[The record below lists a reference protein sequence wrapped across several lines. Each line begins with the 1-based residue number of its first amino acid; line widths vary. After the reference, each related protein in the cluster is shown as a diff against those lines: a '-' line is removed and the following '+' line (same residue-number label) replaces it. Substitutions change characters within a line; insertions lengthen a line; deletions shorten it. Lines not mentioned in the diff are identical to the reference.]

1 MGVLLQ
7 IKHSEGNIITA
18 CTTHNDSN
26 SLPKRLQ
33 PLNVHKLLG
42 TSFNNQDAGDICTL
56 STTHLAVAAASRNA
70 QQAMQ
75 LKMKMARW
83 WRTRWW
89 LTAEAHRLAARRL
102 CSLDHDT
109 ATFQLNTLQPAQ
121 PGGLAIHAPAG
132 CSQLTN
138 HITHNDAL
146 YLVTSY
152 DYCCPTRTVAA

>member
-1 MGVLLQ
+1 
-7 IKHSEGNIITA
+7 
-18 CTTHNDSN
+18 
-26 SLPKRLQ
+26 
-33 PLNVHKLLG
+33 
-42 TSFNNQDAGDICTL
+42 
-56 STTHLAVAAASRNA
+56 
-70 QQAMQ
+70 MQ

-83 WRTRWW
+83 WRARWW
-89 LTAEAHRLAARRL
+89 LTAEAHRLATRRL

-146 YLVTSY
+146 VLGHQLRLLLPYTDGSSLMQDSSTCTDWRAVQDARCTLRNVRKGS
-152 DYCCPTRTVAA
+152 AGSA